1 MAYNKTEIFFF
12 QKPENYYRQDFVRK
26 IRAEKNGFEYLTL
39 YEEMLTES
47 LNKNGV
53 LANFF
58 GDEMIP
64 YSTKELAIIFNHK
77 ESIIKNG
84 LDIFQKYKIIEKK
97 DDGSYFI
104 PDALEY
110 TKRTTVGA
118 EDKKNK
124 RKNKKD
130 EEEKADIC
138 LQDSEDI
145 CPTYIEQETNIKKE
159 IEINNNN
166 NNINNDI
173 NTNIQ
178 LDNQYDDAIKEII
191 DYLNMKSNKKFT
203 TKNDFANKWII
214 ELLESN
220 YTINDFKKVIDNKV
234 NEWVDD
240 PDNRKY
246 LRPGTLFNPNNFTK
260 FLSGNYSKNEKASF
274 DDVMEDYLNGEKT
287 DNRISI

>member
-47 LNKNGV
+47 LNKDGV

-64 YSTKELAIIFNHK
+64 YSTKELATIFNHK

-104 PDALEY
+104 LDALEY

-138 LQDSEDI
+138 LQDGEDI
-145 CPTYIEQETNIKKE
+145 CHTYIEQETNIKKE
-159 IEINNNN
+159 IEVN

-178 LDNQYDDAIKEII
+178 LDNQNDESIKEII
-191 DYLNMKSNKKFT
+191 DYLNIKSNKKFT

-214 ELLESN
+214 ELLESG
-220 YTINDFKKVIDNKV
+220 YTINDFKKVIDKKV

-246 LRPGTLFNPNNFTK
+246 LRPGTLFNPNNFSK
-260 FLSGNYSKNEKASF
+260 FLSGNYSKKEKASF
-274 DDVMEDYLNGEKT
+274 DDVMEDYLNGEET
-287 DNRISI
+287 DSNISF

>member
-47 LNKNGV
+47 LNKDGV

-64 YSTKELAIIFNHK
+64 YSTKELATIFNHK

-159 IEINNNN
+159 IEINNN
-166 NNINNDI
+166 INNDI

-191 DYLNMKSNKKFT
+191 DYLNIKSNKKFT

-214 ELLESN
+214 ELLESD

-246 LRPGTLFNPNNFTK
+246 LRPGTLFNPNNFSK
-260 FLSGNYSKNEKASF
+260 FLSGNYSKKEKALF
-274 DDVMEDYLNGEKT
+274 DDVMEDYLNGEET
-287 DNRISI
+287 DSNISF

>member
-47 LNKNGV
+47 LNKDGV

-64 YSTKELAIIFNHK
+64 YSTKELATIFNHK

-138 LQDSEDI
+138 LQDCEYI
-145 CPTYIEQETNIKKE
+145 CPTYIEQETDIKKE
-159 IEINNNN
+159 IEIN

-178 LDNQYDDAIKEII
+178 LDNQYDESIKEII
-191 DYLNMKSNKKFT
+191 DYLNIKSNKKFT

-214 ELLESN
+214 ELLESGF
-220 YTINDFKKVIDNKV
+220 TINDFKKVIDNKV

-240 PDNRKY
+240 SDNRKY
-246 LRPGTLFNPNNFTK
+246 LRPGTLFNPNNFSK
-260 FLSGNYSKNEKASF
+260 FLSGNYSKKEKASF
-274 DDVMEDYLNGEKT
+274 DDVMEDYLNGEET
-287 DNRISI
+287 DSNISF